1 MNLQGRLN
9 IQKGERWSLIDLD
22 VSARH
27 RPAGFCTSGAGLSA
41 GFAMG
46 LLVLGALGRAGFAD
60 LGAQGADFLG
70 VHATAGHEASR
81 ETADCSA
88 VDVVA
93 AHRDFKRSLEA
104 CGRPDWRMGGR

>member
-1 MNLQGRLN
+1 
-9 IQKGERWSLIDLD
+9 
-22 VSARH
+22 
-27 RPAGFCTSGAGLSA
+27 
-41 GFAMG
+41 MG

-104 CGRPDWRMGGR
+104 CGRPDWRRGGRKMPSWTAWNRHLHRCLGVLRPAHSGRLVLAASDHQG